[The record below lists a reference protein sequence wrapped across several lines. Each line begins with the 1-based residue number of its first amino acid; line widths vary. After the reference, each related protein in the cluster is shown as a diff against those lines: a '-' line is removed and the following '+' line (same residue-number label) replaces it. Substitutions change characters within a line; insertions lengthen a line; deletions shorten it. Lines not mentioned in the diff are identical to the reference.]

1 MVDDDKPQPSLEPP
15 KLFGRRRKAAE
26 PSSDPAPEEA
36 SAPADQAPTSAGT
49 APVAEPTTEQVEAPS
64 TPAPEPVA
72 EVAPQSVP
80 EPAAGLE
87 PVTHPDPTPRHV
99 EEPRPLFE
107 DEVAAEPVLEEAP
120 APSDREERRSRLG
133 RATRVLPTVR
143 SRRSAQGP
151 DDTDEEGTEPL
162 DDPVTEPRRRREGPP
177 LTGRPAAAA
186 VGFIAGGLAVLLTA
200 LSLRLCELVRGT
212 SACGSPGFLLL
223 ALIFAAVVA
232 TGGYLLRF
240 LRVPDPFSTSFLAVG
255 LTSVIALLFL
265 IDVILAWPMIIVIP
279 LLSAGL
285 YVASHWVTTTFV
297 EPSRD

>member
-15 KLFGRRRKAAE
+15 KLFGRRKKAAE
-26 PSSDPAPEEA
+26 PSPDPAPEQA
-36 SAPADQAPTSAGT
+36 SAPAEGAP
-49 APVAEPTTEQVEAPS
+49 APVAEPATEQVETRS
-64 TPAPEPVA
+64 TPTPEPIAEAAPEPD
-72 EVAPQSVP
+72 P
-80 EPAAGLE
+80 EPTAGRE
-87 PVTHPDPTPRHV
+87 TAPRPDPAPRHV

-120 APSDREERRSRLG
+120 APAAREERRSRLG

-143 SRRSAQGP
+143 SRRSGQGS
-151 DDTDEEGTEPL
+151 DDTDQDSPEALDEPAE
-162 DDPVTEPRRRREGPP
+162 EPRRRREGPP

-255 LTSVIALLFL
+255 LTAVIALLFL

-279 LLSAGL
+279 LLSAGM

-297 EPSRD
+297 EPSHD